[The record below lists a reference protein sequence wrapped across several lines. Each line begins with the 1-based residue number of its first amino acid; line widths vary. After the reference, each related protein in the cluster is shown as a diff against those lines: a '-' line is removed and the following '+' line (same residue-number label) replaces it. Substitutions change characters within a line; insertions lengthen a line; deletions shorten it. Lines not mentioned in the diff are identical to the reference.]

1 MMGYSQLVI
10 VEQALDSS
18 TVIDVVNGHVSPM
31 ALDAVA
37 VSGANGAPPP
47 RPDMPSPGAQ
57 AAPGRAARQRAAE
70 PPAFYVDVLGPVSAD
85 SLAVLKRRL
94 RPLLR

>member
-1 MMGYSQLVI
+1 MDRRT
-10 VEQALDSS
+10 ALSLPFLFPFAR
-18 TVIDVVNGHVSPM
+18 H
-31 ALDAVA
+31 AL
-37 VSGANGAPPP
+37 
-47 RPDMPSPGAQ
+47 AQ